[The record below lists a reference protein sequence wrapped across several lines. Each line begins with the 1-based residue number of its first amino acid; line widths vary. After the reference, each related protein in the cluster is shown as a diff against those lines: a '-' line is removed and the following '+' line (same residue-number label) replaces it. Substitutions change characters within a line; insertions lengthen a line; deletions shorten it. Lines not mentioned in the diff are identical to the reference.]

1 MIFEYENLGQPF
13 FTAHV
18 FPAIYVFPSHLH
30 LPNVLWTMN
39 PLKYSGEKNSF
50 DLVPVLFGGIPALYH
65 LEKEERTD

>member
-13 FTAHV
+13 LQLMSSQ
-18 FPAIYVFPSHLH
+18 PSMSSQAIYTFPI
-30 LPNVLWTMN
+30 LWTMS
-39 PLKYSGEKNSF
+39 PLKYSGKKNSF

>member
-13 FTAHV
+13 LQLMSSQ
-18 FPAIYVFPSHLH
+18 PSMSSQAIYTFPI
-30 LPNVLWTMN
+30 LWTMS